1 MTKELLHDRNRIEER
16 EYLSL
21 IEAFY
26 NKIKEYVSTQPAHN
40 LITALENFDMSHDG
54 VGGFSLIKNNSGYID
69 VLFRY
74 NSRVEEAYQRFWE
87 VIRIRDFHE
96 KRNEYLKIKTILQ
109 KYTISLLAQFV
120 DVFEKRPLGESNV
133 FISLPPEG
141 MGDYYDENTG
151 FKRERDDSYMAF

>member
-1 MTKELLHDRNRIEER
+1 
-16 EYLSL
+16 
-21 IEAFY
+21 
-26 NKIKEYVSTQPAHN
+26 
-40 LITALENFDMSHDG
+40 MSRDG
-54 VGGFSLIKNNSGYID
+54 VSGFSLIKNNSGYID

-87 VIRIRDFHE
+87 VIGIKDFQE

-109 KYTISLLAQFV
+109 KYTISLPVQFA

-141 MGDYYDENTG
+141 MADYYDEDTG
-151 FKRERDDSYMAF
+151 FKRERDDNFLAF